1 MKIPKIFLTK
11 KTLVKR
17 LLCKELSFIDKVV
30 LSSLGYGNIDPY
42 NNFNWNISKL
52 NLCNKN
58 QLYNLYRE
66 L

>member
-1 MKIPKIFLTK
+1 MKISKIFLTK
-11 KTLVKR
+11 KMLIKR

-30 LSSLGYGNIDPY
+30 LLSLGYGNVDSY
-42 NNFNWNISKL
+42 NNFNWNTNKL

-58 QLYNLYRE
+58 QLYNLYRK